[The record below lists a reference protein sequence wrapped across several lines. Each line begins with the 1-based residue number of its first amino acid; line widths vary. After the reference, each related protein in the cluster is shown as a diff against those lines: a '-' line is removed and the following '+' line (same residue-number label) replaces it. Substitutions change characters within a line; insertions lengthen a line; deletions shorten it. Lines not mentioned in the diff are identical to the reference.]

1 MTTAVEVRITGL
13 VQGVSF
19 RAHTR
24 QQAHRLHVFGWVR
37 NDPDGSVVG
46 HLEGPDDAVA
56 ALVAWCRRGPAYADV
71 DTVEVTEADPTGVT
85 GFTIR

>member
-24 QQAHRLHVFGWVR
+24 QQAHRLHVVGWVR